1 MNNFVTHLE
10 CSEAGDHYN
19 FAEINNL
26 SKINKPLLVKYDL
39 EKLKNSFS
47 KEDFIND
54 FEKLFF
60 SFSKSYFTSKG
71 LLNMI

>member
-1 MNNFVTHLE
+1 MSNFVTHLE

-19 FAEINNL
+19 FAEIKNL
-26 SKINKPLLVKYDL
+26 SKFNKPLLVNYDL

-54 FEKLFF
+54 V
-60 SFSKSYFTSKG
+60 
-71 LLNMI
+71 

>member
-26 SKINKPLLVKYDL
+26 SNNVY
-39 EKLKNSFS
+39 ESFH
-47 KEDFIND
+47 
-54 FEKLFF
+54 
-60 SFSKSYFTSKG
+60 
-71 LLNMI
+71 

>member
-26 SKINKPLLVKYDL
+26 SKILVKL
-39 EKLKNSFS
+39 QNVCQQK
-47 KEDFIND
+47 
-54 FEKLFF
+54 
-60 SFSKSYFTSKG
+60 
-71 LLNMI
+71 